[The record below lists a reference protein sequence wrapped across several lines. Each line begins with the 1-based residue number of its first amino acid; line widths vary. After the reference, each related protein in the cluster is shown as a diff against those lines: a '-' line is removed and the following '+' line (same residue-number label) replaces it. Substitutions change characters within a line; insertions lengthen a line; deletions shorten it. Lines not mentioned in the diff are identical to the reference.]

1 MVFENVVVAGRM
13 DEVVIVLNVV
23 AVDGIDGTVLE
34 VTIGVLIVDE
44 SVLRDVDAYN
54 VVVDVKAVSVV
65 VIDNDF
71 VVDCC

>member
-71 VVDCC
+71 VVDCG